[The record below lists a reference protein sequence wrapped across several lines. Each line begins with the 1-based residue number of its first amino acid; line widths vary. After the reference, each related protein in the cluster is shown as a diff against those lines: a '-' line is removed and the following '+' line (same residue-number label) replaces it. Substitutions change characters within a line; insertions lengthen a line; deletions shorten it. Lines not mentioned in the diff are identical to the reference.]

1 MPAIIRTMSK
11 ELNCAAAENS
21 FINMIPG
28 RELRIDG
35 FESQCDNQGRL
46 VSGLAKFFLKPAAE
60 AWLGAWKPQLA
71 ASSYGQGIWS

>member
-28 RELRIDG
+28 RET
-35 FESQCDNQGRL
+35 
-46 VSGLAKFFLKPAAE
+46 AA
-60 AWLGAWKPQLA
+60 APN
-71 ASSYGQGIWS
+71 ASSKHQLHHVPEVEMAALSRRGQCEVVT